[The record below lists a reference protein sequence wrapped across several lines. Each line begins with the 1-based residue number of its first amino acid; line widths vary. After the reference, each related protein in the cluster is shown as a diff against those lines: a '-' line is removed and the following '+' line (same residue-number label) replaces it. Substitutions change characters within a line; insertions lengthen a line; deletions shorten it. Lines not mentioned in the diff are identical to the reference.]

1 MHHTMTAATDTGSV
15 RRMNQDCVCIVP
27 ELDVAVLADGLGGH
41 QAGEI
46 ASRMSVDA
54 ITRHFGDRAAVA
66 GAADAADQML
76 EAVNAAN
83 AEVYSNSR
91 QFSHMEGMG
100 TTVVAAHVCN
110 GRVIIGHIGDC
121 RCYRFR
127 KGELAQLTEDH
138 TLASRLLRGNPAGI
152 VPDYSHHMLDKALG
166 TQPLCAPDILD
177 REVLPGDVLMLCSD
191 GLTNEVADRD
201 IHAMLR
207 RFASPAETAEE
218 LVNLALRNGGNDDV
232 TAVVVDV
239 ADVTLR

>member
-110 GRVIIGHIGDC
+110 GRVIIGHIGDS

-191 GLTNEVADRD
+191 GLSGVVADTEIAGILAHGSED
-201 IHAMLR
+201 PESCVEGLIDACLKSG
-207 RFASPAETAEE
+207 APDNVSVI
-218 LVNLALRNGGNDDV
+218 LVRI
-232 TAVVVDV
+232 
-239 ADVTLR
+239 R

>member
-1 MHHTMTAATDTGSV
+1 MNHTMTAATDTGSV

-27 ELDVAVLADGLGGH
+27 ELDIAVLADGLGGH

-46 ASRMSVDA
+46 ASRMAVDA
-54 ITRHFGDRAAVA
+54 ITRHFGDRAEVA
-66 GAADAADQML
+66 GAADAAERML

-83 AEVYSNSR
+83 AEVYSSSR

-100 TTVVAAHVCN
+100 TTVVAAHLCN
-110 GRVIIGHIGDC
+110 GRVIIGHIGDS

-166 TQPLCAPDILD
+166 TEPFCEPDILD
-177 REVLPGDVLMLCSD
+177 REVLPGDVLLLCSD
-191 GLTNEVADRD
+191 GLSGVVAD
-201 IHAMLR
+201 
-207 RFASPAETAEE
+207 PETAGILANGSDDPESCVDNLIDACLKAGAPDNVSVI
-218 LVNLALRNGGNDDV
+218 LVRIC
-232 TAVVVDV
+232 
-239 ADVTLR
+239 

>member
-46 ASRMSVDA
+46 ASRMAVDA
-54 ITRHFGDRAAVA
+54 IIRHFGNRAAVA
-66 GAADAADQML
+66 GAADAADRML

-83 AEVYSNSR
+83 AEVYSSSR
-91 QFSHMEGMG
+91 RFSHMEGMG

-110 GRVIIGHIGDC
+110 GRVIIGHIGDS

-127 KGELAQLTEDH
+127 KGALAQLTEDH

-166 TQPLCAPDILD
+166 TQPFCEPDILD
-177 REVLPGDVLMLCSD
+177 REVLAGDVLLLCSD
-191 GLTNEVADRD
+191 GLSGVVADPEIAGILAHGSED
-201 IHAMLR
+201 PESCVDGLIDACLKSG
-207 RFASPAETAEE
+207 APDNVSVI
-218 LVNLALRNGGNDDV
+218 LVRIC
-232 TAVVVDV
+232 
-239 ADVTLR
+239 

>member
-46 ASRMSVDA
+46 ASRMAVDA
-54 ITRHFGDRAAVA
+54 ITRHYGDRAAVA
-66 GAADAADQML
+66 GAADAADRML

-83 AEVYSNSR
+83 AEVYSSSR
-91 QFSHMEGMG
+91 RFSHMEGMG
-100 TTVVAAHVCN
+100 TTVVATHVCS
-110 GRVIIGHIGDC
+110 GRVIIGHIGDS

-138 TLASRLLRGNPAGI
+138 TLATRLLRGNPAGI

-166 TQPLCAPDILD
+166 TQPFCEPDILD
-177 REVLPGDVLMLCSD
+177 REVLAGDVLLLCSD
-191 GLTNEVADRD
+191 GLSGVVADTEIAGILAHGSED
-201 IHAMLR
+201 PESCVDNLIDACLKSG
-207 RFASPAETAEE
+207 APDNVSVI
-218 LVNLALRNGGNDDV
+218 LVRIC
-232 TAVVVDV
+232 
-239 ADVTLR
+239 

>member
-46 ASRMSVDA
+46 ASRMAVDA
-54 ITRHFGDRAAVA
+54 IIRHFGGRAAVA
-66 GAADAADQML
+66 GAADAADRML

-83 AEVYSNSR
+83 AEVYSSSR
-91 QFSHMEGMG
+91 RFSHMEGMG
-100 TTVVAAHVCN
+100 TTVVAAHVCS
-110 GRVIIGHIGDC
+110 GRVIIGHIGDS

-127 KGELAQLTEDH
+127 KGALAQLTEDH

-166 TQPLCAPDILD
+166 TQPFCEPDILD
-177 REVLPGDVLMLCSD
+177 REVLAGDVLLLCSD
-191 GLTNEVADRD
+191 GLSGVVADPEIAGILAHGSED
-201 IHAMLR
+201 PESCVDGLIGACLKSG
-207 RFASPAETAEE
+207 APDNVSVI
-218 LVNLALRNGGNDDV
+218 LVRIC
-232 TAVVVDV
+232 
-239 ADVTLR
+239 

>member
-66 GAADAADQML
+66 GAADAADRML

-110 GRVIIGHIGDC
+110 GRVIIGHIGDS

-177 REVLPGDVLMLCSD
+177 REVLSGDVLMLCSD
-191 GLTNEVADRD
+191 GLSGVVADTEIAGILAHGSED
-201 IHAMLR
+201 PESCVEGLIDACLKSG
-207 RFASPAETAEE
+207 APDNVSVI
-218 LVNLALRNGGNDDV
+218 LVRI
-232 TAVVVDV
+232 
-239 ADVTLR
+239 R